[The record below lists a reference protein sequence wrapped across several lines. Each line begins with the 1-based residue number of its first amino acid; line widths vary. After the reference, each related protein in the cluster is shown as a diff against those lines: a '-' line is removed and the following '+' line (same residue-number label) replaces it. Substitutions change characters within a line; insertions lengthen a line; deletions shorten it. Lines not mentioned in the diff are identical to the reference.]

1 MLAWVIVGLCI
12 IVLILGA
19 AIRLDQYLLRRK
31 AEHLL
36 SDLRSLE
43 MRKSTYDDAQRVID
57 RWKENIHQRSPCQ
70 PNRCDVEIVIGGFY
84 FHNEEFFVHHPKFMR
99 VWQVLGGRPAGVDG
113 YVRVRKNVVWGK
125 GIRAIVLGYSAA
137 QGWDVELV
145 GRMGSGPPDVVSTL
159 HPEYDVGI
167 GRHTTGVFSSGVYAD
182 FTPYADPADVRR
194 LMDIDFSCLTRWRSC
209 QTGADIAPTVWNEA
223 TAENEKG
230 AARNVGQRTCGP
242 AVVRV
247 LARESRRA
255 VIGEVSRIS
264 IYAGVYND
272 SNHRPYDPS
281 DFGQVKI
288 LFKDDLKRSN
298 LDSLSAMQSYSFN
311 ESLPVKEK
319 VGDRFILFFRYKDQ
333 FYSDNYRACELLP
346 ATKEYLEAARRG
358 VAEDWADHDDSF

>member
-1 MLAWVIVGLCI
+1 M
-12 IVLILGA
+12 
-19 AIRLDQYLLRRK
+19 
-31 AEHLL
+31 
-36 SDLRSLE
+36 SLE
-43 MRKSTYDDAQRVID
+43 
-57 RWKENIHQRSPCQ
+57 
-70 PNRCDVEIVIGGFY
+70 
-84 FHNEEFFVHHPKFMR
+84 
-99 VWQVLGGRPAGVDG
+99 VLGGWLSRRVDG

-223 TAENEKG
+223 TAENENG
-230 AARNVGQRTCGP
+230 GARNVGQRTCGP

-264 IYAGVYND
+264 IYAGLYND

-288 LFKDDLKRSN
+288 LFKGDLKRMQPDP
-298 LDSLSAMQSYSFN
+298 LGDAKLSY
-311 ESLPVKEK
+311 ESLGIYYRRV
-319 VGDRFILFFRYKDQ
+319 
-333 FYSDNYRACELLP
+333 NYCPLRRSISKLRG
-346 ATKEYLEAARRG
+346 EASPRIAQITTIRSSPNRQRLRPRECNALDG
-358 VAEDWADHDDSF
+358 AGLCVLDVHGQRE